1 LLDHE
6 MGRLGI
12 DTGSVS
18 GYEREMFT
26 HTAVAA
32 AVTGGSADVTL
43 GVLAA
48 ARALKLDFIPVAK
61 ERYDLLV
68 LASFTGTRAYRVML
82 EAMSDPAYRKAVE
95 ALGGYD
101 LSGSGTLVPL

>member
-1 LLDHE
+1 V
-6 MGRLGI
+6 R
-12 DTGSVS
+12 

-32 AVTGGSADVTL
+32 AVSGGTANTGL

-48 ARALKLDFIPVAK
+48 ARALGLEFMPLGR

-68 LASFTGTRAYRVML
+68 LRSFEGSPGHRTLVRVLSDTEYRG
-82 EAMSDPAYRKAVE
+82 EVE

-101 LSGSGTLVPL
+101 LGEAGRIISLEGSR